1 MLLGSSKVLNS
12 YVYSFKFLGGF
23 FSINFVEQQCYEL
36 SFRKILHPY
45 SHFIKFFLSPSSSV
59 TWCFVSFF
67 KTNGIPLSRKGAFW
81 VSFQRVSWWWS
92 WDSPLSC
99 FQLYKHSREA
109 QADWVCGVGRGGGS
123 CKLFSF
129 PFCVLE
135 CCPEN
140 HEPWISLEPLQQH
153 LSHTCLSDFEGW
165 AKLCPWCVKMT
176 MISTV
181 QEPSSHNNR
190 VL

>member
-1 MLLGSSKVLNS
+1 MGFFFPLILWNNSAMSYPFANFYIHIHISSSSSFHHRPPWLGILCHFSRQTESPSLGRALSEWVFS
-12 YVYSFKFLGGF
+12 VSLGGGAEILLWAA
-23 FSINFVEQQCYEL
+23 FSCVNTVGKL
-36 SFRKILHPY
+36 
-45 SHFIKFFLSPSSSV
+45 
-59 TWCFVSFF
+59 
-67 KTNGIPLSRKGAFW
+67 
-81 VSFQRVSWWWS
+81 
-92 WDSPLSC
+92 
-99 FQLYKHSREA
+99 